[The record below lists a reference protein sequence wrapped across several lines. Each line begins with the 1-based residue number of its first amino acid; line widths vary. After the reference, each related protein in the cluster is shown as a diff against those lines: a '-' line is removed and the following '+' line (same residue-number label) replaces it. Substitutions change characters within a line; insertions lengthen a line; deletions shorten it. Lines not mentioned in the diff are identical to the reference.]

1 MREVCLR
8 CSNGEKAIADK
19 PPSKDICA
27 TYFMTR
33 GNSRRPHHR
42 IYELNIDLVGTGD
55 VIPKWWGN
63 DPRFY
68 RRGWYSK
75 SRCVKSFQASAVK
88 KCHTPESLSNSKESE
103 DDKNHHHFHLQST
116 SPHHL
121 ESTSWQA
128 WYLHRTLT
136 KSCHLER
143 SWLIQLVGCLRQWS
157 WSCSG
162 QRGSASKSSANDIRG
177 SLCKLT
183 KIKGLTFG
191 QRDLRN

>member
-8 CSNGEKAIADK
+8 CPNGEKAIADK

-33 GNSRRPHHR
+33 GKSRRPHHG
-42 IYELNIDLVGTGD
+42 ICELNTDLVRTVAGD
-55 VIPKWWGN
+55 VILQWWGN

-68 RRGWYSK
+68 RRVWYSK
-75 SRCVKSFQASAVK
+75 SRCVKSFQVV
-88 KCHTPESLSNSKESE
+88 
-103 DDKNHHHFHLQST
+103 ST
-116 SPHHL
+116 S
-121 ESTSWQA
+121 TSKARPPTISKAPSPPIRCTVKNLSKRQA

-136 KSCHLER
+136 KSCRLER